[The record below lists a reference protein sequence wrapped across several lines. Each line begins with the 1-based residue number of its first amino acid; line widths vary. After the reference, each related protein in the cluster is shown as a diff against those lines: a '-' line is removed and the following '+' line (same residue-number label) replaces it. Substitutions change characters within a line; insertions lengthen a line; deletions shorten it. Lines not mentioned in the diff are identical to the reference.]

1 MTIWKHTKSI
11 IISTTSVEG
20 CTRHEDPL
28 FLDVY
33 LDWHY
38 DQIDSGLADPNLDF
52 TDICKKISDTA
63 YEIFVTDQ
71 TQADSYI
78 AMVSAIGEQI
88 GYPVKATVVD
98 HTE

>member
-1 MTIWKHTKSI
+1 M
-11 IISTTSVEG
+11 SVEG
-20 CTRHEDPL
+20 CTRHEDPF
-28 FLDVY
+28 FLNVY
-33 LDWHY
+33 LDWYY

-52 TDICKKISDTA
+52 TDICQKISDTE
-63 YEIFVTDQ
+63 YSILVTDQ

-88 GYPVKATVVD
+88 GYPVNTTVVD